1 MAVYYFDASAVV
13 KYYVTEPGSTWVR
26 QLIEARDATSAQVCH
41 HIFIAEITR
50 VEVAAGLAVIERIG
64 RIKRAEREREYR
76 RCNSQIV
83 HRYAIIPLTTG
94 DLESAAYLTQTHPL
108 KAYDAVQL
116 AVALRH
122 RQFLASYQH
131 IVTFVCSDHTL
142 LAAAQAER
150 LLTENPFDHVSPHD
164 TPESSGEPVIPSCL
178 LSCPCCRYSRSNH

>member
-26 QLIEARDATSAQVCH
+26 QLIEVRDAESDQVSH

-50 VEVAAGLAVIERIG
+50 VEVAAALAVIERIG

-76 RCNSQIV
+76 RFNSQLV

-94 DLESAAYLTQTHPL
+94 ELETAAHLTQTHPL

-122 RQFLASYQH
+122 RQLLSSYQH
-131 IVTFVCSDHTL
+131 TVTFVCSDHTL
-142 LAAAQAER
+142 LTAAQAER
-150 LLTENPFDHVSPHD
+150 LLTDHPFDHVSPHD
-164 TPESSGEPVIPSCL
+164 TLESSG
-178 LSCPCCRYSRSNH
+178 

>member
-26 QLIEARDATSAQVCH
+26 QLIEARDTESAQARH

-50 VEVAAGLAVIERIG
+50 VEVAAALAVIERIG

-76 RCNSQIV
+76 RFHSQLV
-83 HRYAIIPLTTG
+83 HRYAILPLTTG
-94 DLESAAYLTQTHPL
+94 DLETAAHLTQTHPL

-122 RQFLASYQH
+122 HQLLVSYQH
-131 IVTFVCSDHTL
+131 TVTFVCSDHTL
-142 LAAAQAER
+142 LRAAQAER
-150 LLTENPFDHVSPHD
+150 LLTDNPFDHVSPHD
-164 TPESSGEPVIPSCL
+164 TLESSG
-178 LSCPCCRYSRSNH
+178 

>member
-1 MAVYYFDASAVV
+1 MAIYYFDASAVV
-13 KYYVTEPGSTWVR
+13 KYYVTEPGSAWVR
-26 QLIEARDATSAQVCH
+26 QLIEARDVERAQARH

-76 RCNSQIV
+76 RFNSQLV

-94 DLESAAYLTQTHPL
+94 DLETAAHLTQTHPL

-131 IVTFVCSDHTL
+131 TVTFVCSDHTL
-142 LAAAQAER
+142 LTAAQAER
-150 LLTENPFDHVSPHD
+150 LPTDNPFDHVSPHD
-164 TPESSGEPVIPSCL
+164 TLESSG
-178 LSCPCCRYSRSNH
+178 

>member
-1 MAVYYFDASAVV
+1 MPAPWSSTTLRSQAV
-13 KYYVTEPGSTWVR
+13 PGSVNLLR
-26 QLIEARDATSAQVCH
+26 HRDATSAQACH

-64 RIKRAEREREYR
+64 RIKRAKREREYR
-76 RCNSQIV
+76 RFNSQIV
-83 HRYAIIPLTTG
+83 HRYAIVPLTTG

-131 IVTFVCSDHTL
+131 YRHL
-142 LAAAQAER
+142 RMQ
-150 LLTENPFDHVSPHD
+150 
-164 TPESSGEPVIPSCL
+164 
-178 LSCPCCRYSRSNH
+178 

>member
-26 QLIEARDATSAQVCH
+26 QLIEARDAESAQARH

-64 RIKRAEREREYR
+64 RITRAEREREYR
-76 RCNSQIV
+76 RFNSQLV

-94 DLESAAYLTQTHPL
+94 DLETAAHLTQTHPL

-122 RQFLASYQH
+122 HKLLASYQH
-131 IVTFVCSDHTL
+131 TVTFVCSDHTL
-142 LAAAQAER
+142 LTAARAES
-150 LLTENPFDHVSPHD
+150 LPTDNPFDHVSPHD
-164 TPESSGEPVIPSCL
+164 SLESSG
-178 LSCPCCRYSRSNH
+178 